1 MPTDV
6 HIVCLVMCAGSIVFG
21 IFRSRTSG
29 HYFKEDVV
37 SGGAA

>member
-1 MPTDV
+1 
-6 HIVCLVMCAGSIVFG
+6 MCAGSIVFG